1 MKRVLVV
8 EDNDANL
15 YLMRFIFEKY
25 GFHVLVAESGAEGV
39 ERAITEKPDLIIMDI
54 QLPDM
59 NGYEAAKKIRES
71 DADGDI
77 PIVVLTAY
85 AMAGDR
91 EKALAAVC
99 NGYIAKPINS
109 ETFMEEIKTFM
120 TTQVQSS
127 KVQGSR
133 L

>member
-15 YLMRFIFEKY
+15 YLMRFMFEKY
-25 GFHVLVAESGAEGV
+25 GFHVLVAESGAGGV

-59 NGYEAAKKIRES
+59 NGYEATKKIKES
-71 DADGDI
+71 DAARDI
-77 PIVVLTAY
+77 PVVVLTSY

-91 EKALAAVC
+91 EKAFAAGC
-99 NGYIAKPINS
+99 SGYITKPINP
-109 ETFMEEIKTFM
+109 ETFMEEIKTF
-120 TTQVQSS
+120 
-127 KVQGSR
+127 
-133 L
+133 LYDED

>member
-1 MKRVLVV
+1 MKKVLVV

-15 YLMRFIFEKY
+15 YLMRFMFEKY
-25 GFHVLVAESGAEGV
+25 GFHVLAAESGAEGI
-39 ERAITEKPDLIIMDI
+39 EKAITKKPDLIIMDI

-59 NGYEAAKKIRES
+59 NGYEASKKIRES

-77 PIVVLTAY
+77 PIVALTSY
-85 AMAGDR
+85 VMAGDR
-91 EKALAAVC
+91 EKAFAAGC
-99 NGYIAKPINS
+99 NGYIAKPINP

-120 TTQVQSS
+120 TTHVQSS

>member
-15 YLMRFIFEKY
+15 YLMRFMFEKY

-39 ERAITEKPDLIIMDI
+39 ERAITEKPDMIIMDI

-59 NGYEAAKKIRES
+59 NGYEATKKIKES
-71 DADGDI
+71 DAARDI
-77 PIVVLTAY
+77 PVVALTSY

-91 EKALAAVC
+91 EKAFAAGC
-99 NGYIAKPINS
+99 NGYIAKPINP
-109 ETFMEEIKTFM
+109 ETFMEEIRIFITI
-120 TTQVQSS
+120 
-127 KVQGSR
+127 
-133 L
+133 